1 DGLYSIMNRGGFPG
15 RRYPTSTTKA
25 SPKTQCQKC
34 LEFGHWTYE
43 CKNNRTYKSRP
54 TRTQQ
59 LTKPLKPVVTKLPDF
74 LKSNDISSSSE
85 VSDSHSSESD
95 SESESSSSDSSRSS
109 TASSF
114 SDSDSD
120 NSSSNSSRK
129 SNNRKR
135 KRGRRN

>member
-1 DGLYSIMNRGGFPG
+1 MNQGGFPG

-43 CKNNRTYKSRP
+43 CKNSRPYKSRP

-59 LTKPLKPVVTKLPDF
+59 LTRPLRPVVTKLPDF
-74 LKSNDISSSSE
+74 LKSNDTSPSSSE
-85 VSDSHSSESD
+85 TSDSHSSESD
-95 SESESSSSDSSRSS
+95 SESESSSSDNSRSS
-109 TASSF
+109 TTSSF
-114 SDSDSD
+114 SDSDG
-120 NSSSNSSRK
+120 NSGSNSSKR